1 VHPLLCAEEHAIVSD
16 SLGIRHSDLVEPL
29 ATYNILRLKKDI
41 LNNSSIGFIAT
52 HAARSTERPATTSG
66 LDWRLNFLDNMYN
79 FTGQGRRSTGMGTQL
94 RLSKNGGDHIGGN
107 IRFESPSPGFGTN
120 DLGFQRRSNVHNLNG
135 WMAIRGNNPWKFT
148 RRRQLNF
155 NTWGKWNYDGKK
167 LSQGGNINGNVQFT
181 DYWFIGGGYGR
192 SLSAVD
198 DRETR
203 DNGLVRIP
211 EESFVFFGMNADFR
225 RRVNGGIF
233 GRSTSS
239 VNSIRTISVW

>member
-1 VHPLLCAEEHAIVSD
+1 MSD

-41 LNNSSIGFIAT
+41 LNNSSIGFVAT

-79 FTGQGRRSTGMGTQL
+79 LTGQVAVSRTGQGRRLTDMGTQL

-107 IRFESPSPGFGTN
+107 IRFESLSPGFDTN
-120 DLGFQRRSNVHNLNG
+120 VLGFQRRSNVHNLNG

-181 DYWFIGGGYGR
+181 NYWFIGGGYGR

-211 EESFVFFGMNADFR
+211 EESFVFIGMNADFR